1 MRLGLL
7 YESNA
12 PLKPKC
18 KRRAA
23 MILAVRST
31 LMVRAGMPKCFAVL
45 ELLFSHAKGH
55 SIKWKR
61 LNEPKEERRGLFAGD
76 A

>member
-1 MRLGLL
+1 
-7 YESNA
+7 
-12 PLKPKC
+12 
-18 KRRAA
+18 

-31 LMVRAGMPKCFAVL
+31 LDTKCFAVL